1 MNIIFGMG
9 ILLCVGCF
17 AGMTGKEDGKW
28 KEKGWHWIQRYARK
42 KGWQIPEWLTAA
54 CIYQTELAM
63 VLSGCLLFSAGIL
76 EVLDRKEEILQL
88 ERPAYGQGIQEEEM
102 EVLWEDETGTQKK
115 EVLTVRVD
123 EETLSEEEVESIFMQ
138 AAEKIE
144 EQMLGENVSLDEVK
158 KPLYLMESLEGW
170 PLMVQWESSNPEVV
184 NWDGTLGEKIHEEG
198 ESVELTAYLKLQGRE
213 ERRIWKAWV
222 FPEEKDGKQQIED
235 LVAKENE
242 EQQSKELQL
251 PTVLDGKK
259 LRWRKTVQSSSYGLT
274 LLAIVFPVFVIVR
287 RQQQEKEQKKK
298 QRQQMLQDY
307 PEIVIKLQLLLST
320 GMNLRKSMERI
331 AKDYVTYLRG
341 EEVRNAYEIILETCW
356 EMEHGLGEREAYE
369 KMGERWDLLNYRTL
383 SALLVQCLQKGTK
396 DMEPLLAKEAQKAQ
410 RLRWQQAQILGEQAS
425 TKLLFPMILMLI
437 VVFIILI
444 IPAWMTFS
452 V

>member
-222 FPEEKDGKQQIED
+222 FPEEKTGNNRLKIW
-235 LVAKENE
+235 L
-242 EQQSKELQL
+242 
-251 PTVLDGKK
+251 
-259 LRWRKTVQSSSYGLT
+259 
-274 LLAIVFPVFVIVR
+274 
-287 RQQQEKEQKKK
+287 QKKMK
-298 QRQQMLQDY
+298 NNNRKNSSFQRCWMGRNYVGEKRYRAVPMDL
-307 PEIVIKLQLLLST
+307 PFWQLFFRFLSSCEDSSRKR
-320 GMNLRKSMERI
+320 NKRKNSVSRCCRIIRKS
-331 AKDYVTYLRG
+331 
-341 EEVRNAYEIILETCW
+341 
-356 EMEHGLGEREAYE
+356 
-369 KMGERWDLLNYRTL
+369 
-383 SALLVQCLQKGTK
+383 
-396 DMEPLLAKEAQKAQ
+396 
-410 RLRWQQAQILGEQAS
+410 
-425 TKLLFPMILMLI
+425 
-437 VVFIILI
+437 
-444 IPAWMTFS
+444 
-452 V
+452 